1 MSSSSGSVAF
11 DRAADFYD
19 RTRALPPEV
28 FESVLRLLRQELNG
42 RGRCLEIGVGTGR
55 IALPLAEA
63 GVEMAGVDISS
74 PMLAKLV
81 EKAGGRSPFPVAAA
95 DATRLPFPE
104 DVFGAAV
111 ACHVLH
117 LIPEWRRALAE
128 LVRVV
133 SRGGVVLID
142 PGSFG
147 EEGLRTEIRRRLM
160 QEAGRRTL
168 HAGLNDLPSLDEAM
182 GRAGA
187 VFREL
192 PPITY
197 RNTRPLEE
205 VVSAFEDNIYAFTWS
220 LDDVTRR
227 RAAARVRTWA
237 AKRFGPLDEPFVMES
252 KITWRA
258 YDLPDWSL

>member
-1 MSSSSGSVAF
+1 MSSSSGSVSF

-19 RTRALPPEV
+19 RTRALPGEA
-28 FESVLRLLRQELNG
+28 FDQVLRLLRQELSG
-42 RGRCLEIGVGTGR
+42 RGPCLETGVGTGR

-182 GRAGA
+182 AGA
-187 VFREL
+187 GARLREL
-192 PPITY
+192 QPITY
-197 RNTRPLEE
+197 PNTRSLDE
-205 VVSAFEDNIYAFTWS
+205 VIRAFEDNVYAFTWS
-220 LDDVTRR
+220 LDDSTRR

-237 AKRFGPLDEPFVMES
+237 AERFGPLDEPRVMQS
-252 KITWRA
+252 TITWRA